1 MRLYKIILR
10 HLLII
15 FSPQAPFFPQNP
27 NNHDNQQFASNSNNQ
42 TNQNNDNSTLKNVG
56 KYVAAAAVDAVASS
70 MLHSASTA
78 SAAPHIILIQ
88 VLFLTSMHQL
98 ILRIQSIKQ

>member
-78 SAAPHIILIQ
+78 SAAPHNTD
-88 VLFLTSMHQL
+88 TSPLPDLNAPIDPTDTINQ
-98 ILRIQSIKQ
+98 Q